1 MQESDLQTTR
11 EGDASMLEF
20 DFASAISEV
29 SGQVRP
35 HEVSKGPLFLLRIVR
50 FDGQ

>member
-1 MQESDLQTTR
+1 MQESDLQTTH
-11 EGDASMLEF
+11 EGLDSMLEF

-35 HEVSKGPLFLLRIVR
+35 HEVSKGPLFLAFIVR
-50 FDGQ
+50 SV